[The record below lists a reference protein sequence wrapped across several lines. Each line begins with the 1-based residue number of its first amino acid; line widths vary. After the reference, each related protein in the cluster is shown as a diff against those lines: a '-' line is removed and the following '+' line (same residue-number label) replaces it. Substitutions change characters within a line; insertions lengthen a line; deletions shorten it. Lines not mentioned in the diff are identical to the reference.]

1 MSQTSQERNESIKTE
16 LSTVKRGSN
25 RALYDTETVYKII
38 DETLIGHI
46 AQSKAGQVFVT
57 PTCHWRDGEYLYWHA
72 HSKARNVRDSVKE
85 EKKICFNIC
94 ALDGLVLARSAFHH
108 SVNYRSISLFGVP
121 ELIEND
127 DEKVRQFKN
136 MLDKVSPNRWDS
148 LRPIKDIEIKA
159 TGLARIKIEE
169 ASVKMRAEGVNDD
182 EDDLDWPVWAGVLPL
197 ERSWGKAEQDS
208 GANPKIDMK
217 EHQSSNFVEPTP
229 PSAF

>member
-1 MSQTSQERNESIKTE
+1 MKQSTPQLNQSMKTD
-16 LSTVKRGSN
+16 LSTVKRGPN
-25 RALYDTETVYKII
+25 RALYDTETVYKIL

-46 AQSKAGQVFVT
+46 AQTKDEQVFVT

-85 EKKICFNIC
+85 EKKVCINIC

-108 SVNYRSISLFGVP
+108 SVNYRSVSLFGIP
-121 ELIEND
+121 EQIDNY

-148 LRPIKDIEIKA
+148 LRPITETEVKA

-169 ASVKMRAEGVNDD
+169 ASVKMRDEGVNDD
-182 EDDLDWPVWAGVLPL
+182 AEDMDWPVWAGVLPL
-197 ERSWGKAEQDS
+197 KRTWDAPLQDS
-208 GANPKIDMK
+208 DSRQKLDLT
-217 EHQSSNFVEPTP
+217 QPTP
-229 PSAF
+229 PLAF